1 MNDFRKFKEELF
13 SKEKFYSSLTDRKN
27 SDKVYE
33 HVLNVRNKFKIK
45 KMKDCQDLNLKLDV
59 LLLVDVFQK
68 FT

>member
-1 MNDFRKFKEELF
+1 MSDFGKFKEELF
-13 SKEKFYSSLTDRKN
+13 SKEKYSSLTDRKN

-33 HVLNVRNKFKIK
+33 HVLNVRNKFEIK